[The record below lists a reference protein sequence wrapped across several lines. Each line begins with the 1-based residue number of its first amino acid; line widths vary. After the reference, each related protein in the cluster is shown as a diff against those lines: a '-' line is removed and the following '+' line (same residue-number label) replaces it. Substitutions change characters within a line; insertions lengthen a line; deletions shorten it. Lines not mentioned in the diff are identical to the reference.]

1 MPTRQHS
8 SLPNNLEIKSQT
20 FSKMLQVPTSPSCV
34 RANAQWGARIPLKWI
49 YIFTRESRGAMYV
62 CKCSDCEEDPHPP
75 ANLFFFFSSK
85 FSIQKE
91 GRKKKPNKLTKIVI
105 IQPSESCHFIV
116 QKSRPIFLSIRIYS
130 FLFMFPNWSQSPK
143 VEYYVF
149 AVKID
154 RAYIIQKM
162 PSPAKGK
169 CWWTWASESIQHGRA
184 YSSDHLHLDLEIKL
198 VC

>member
-8 SLPNNLEIKSQT
+8 SLANNLEIKSQT
-20 FSKMLQVPTSPSCV
+20 FSKMLQVPTYPSCV

-130 FLFMFPNWSQSPK
+130 FLFYVSQLVAIPKSRILCFCGENWRSLHNPK
-143 VEYYVF
+143 D
-149 AVKID
+149 AK
-154 RAYIIQKM
+154 
-162 PSPAKGK
+162 SGKGK
-169 CWWTWASESIQHGRA
+169 VLVDMGIGIYPTWAGI
-184 YSSDHLHLDLEIKL
+184 
-198 VC
+198 